1 MIEISNLR
9 KYSVEGGLVRLEAD
23 INFTGMKSPYKT
35 KTIYFEI
42 DAKHADMLA
51 DDTYDA
57 FVLVPLYVAMYH
69 KQDLHIHGNVSK
81 KFFKNINWYVQKI
94 MCDFSEALSPVKF
107 TVDGFTQPK
116 PKGNLI
122 GTGISCGVDC
132 LSTIYDHYIDED
144 DPDYRI
150 NALFLFSHEP
160 RSHLKDP
167 SGGNVYQNLLKF
179 TEKAAEDL
187 GLPHYTL
194 DTNLS
199 VFTYPIMKKLRVSMS
214 YIAMYSSILSL
225 SNAICLYYVSSGRT
239 YEEVKKF
246 PTRRDFEGFCE
257 SYFVPLIQ
265 NEQIELKVDG
275 CQYRRVDKMKKIAD
289 WDIAQKYLN
298 VCTSWKPN
306 HRDASNCGVCSKC
319 LRTLLPL
326 EILGKLKN
334 FSDVFNIEKYRK
346 ISRKYKVR
354 CLQNY
359 GKNPFES
366 ENVDFARENNF
377 PMPTLPAPAA
387 KKSVAPAVSV
397 AEKSVVSLK
406 KE

>member
-9 KYSVEGGLVRLEAD
+9 KYVVKGMVRLEAD
-23 INFTGMKSPYKT
+23 VTFTDMKSPYKAS
-35 KTIYFEI
+35 KMYFEI
-42 DAKHADMLA
+42 DAEHADMLA
-51 DDTYDA
+51 DDTCDA
-57 FVLVPLYVAMYH
+57 FVLVPLFMAMYY
-69 KQDLHIHGNVSK
+69 KQDLHIHGNISK
-81 KFFKNINWYVQKI
+81 KLYQNVKWYIPKI
-94 MCDFSEALSPVKF
+94 LCDFLDVLSPVKF

-132 LSTIYDHYIDED
+132 LSTIYDHFVLED

-179 TEKAAEDL
+179 TEKAAEEL
-187 GLPHYTL
+187 GLPYYTL
-194 DTNLS
+194 NTNLS
-199 VFTYPIMKKLRVSMS
+199 VFTYPIMKKLSVSMS
-214 YIAMYSSILSL
+214 YLAMYSSILSL
-225 SNAICLYYVSSGRT
+225 SDAICRYYVSSGRT
-239 YEEVKKF
+239 YEEVKNF
-246 PTRRDFEGFCE
+246 PTHKDFEGFCE

-275 CQYRRVDKMKKIAD
+275 CQYRRVDKLKKIAD

-298 VCTSWKPN
+298 VCVSWKPN
-306 HRDASNCGVCSKC
+306 HRDASNCGNCSKC

-326 EILGKLKN
+326 EILGKLEN
-334 FSDVFNIEKYRK
+334 FSDVFNIEQYRK
-346 ISRKYKVR
+346 ISRKYKIR
-354 CLQNY
+354 CLRHY
-359 GKNPFES
+359 GKNPFET
-366 ENVDFARENNF
+366 ENVDLARENKF
-377 PMPTLPAPAA
+377 PMPTLPKTAA
-387 KKSVAPAVSV
+387 KKPVTPAAPVAENSAVS
-397 AEKSVVSLK
+397 LD